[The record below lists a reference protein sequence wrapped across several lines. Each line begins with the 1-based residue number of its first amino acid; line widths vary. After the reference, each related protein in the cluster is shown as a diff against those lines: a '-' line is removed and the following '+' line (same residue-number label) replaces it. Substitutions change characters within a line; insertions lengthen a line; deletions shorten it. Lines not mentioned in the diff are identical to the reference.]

1 MMRWRRKQ
9 LLEREV
15 ESFERMLTA
24 LFSDQA
30 PETSIQS
37 LDHGSLKVLGLRT
50 VTPVSCAR
58 VL

>member
-1 MMRWRRKQ
+1 
-9 LLEREV
+9 LEREV